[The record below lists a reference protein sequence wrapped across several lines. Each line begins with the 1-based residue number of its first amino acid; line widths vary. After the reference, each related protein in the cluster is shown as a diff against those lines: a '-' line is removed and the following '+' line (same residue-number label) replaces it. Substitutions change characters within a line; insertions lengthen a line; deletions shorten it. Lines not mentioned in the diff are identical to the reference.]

1 MDPRSDGGDVLER
14 RAREVFESSVESLD
28 AQTRSRLNV
37 ARQSAIQELEAGAA
51 HGWTAWA
58 RILAVAGVAALAVV
72 LWRGPGGDEGG
83 GSSADGSAAG
93 LDALEFVV
101 AGEDLDLVSS
111 DLDFYAMLEELE
123 LELASGGVG

>member
-1 MDPRSDGGDVLER
+1 MDPRSDGDDFLEL
-14 RAREVFESSVESLD
+14 RAREVFEASVDSLD

-37 ARQSAIQELEAGAA
+37 ARQSAIEELEAGAA
-51 HGWTAWA
+51 HGWTALA

-72 LWRGPGGDEGG
+72 LWRGPGGDEGSKSTAN
-83 GSSADGSAAG
+83 GSPAG
-93 LDALEFVV
+93 LDPLEFVV
-101 AGEDLDLVSS
+101 SGEDLDLVSG

>member
-1 MDPRSDGGDVLER
+1 MDPRSDGDDFLER
-14 RAREVFESSVESLD
+14 RAREIFEDSVESLD

-51 HGWTAWA
+51 RGWTAWA

-72 LWRGPGGDEGG
+72 LWRGPGGDEGSQSTAN
-83 GSSADGSAAG
+83 GSPAG
-93 LDALEFVV
+93 LDPLEFVV
-101 AGEDLDLVSS
+101 SGEDLDLVSG